1 MGRGMKFDPR
11 RRRERSWR
19 RPPRGGGRRVSLGR
33 WLARLRP
40 FGMLAALV
48 WLWGTNTGMV
58 EPIGLVA
65 TAPERV
71 DERFTRC
78 GPGRGHGCV
87 IDGDTF
93 KLGQR
98 KIRIIGIDAPET
110 HPPRC
115 PAEAALGEAA
125 TARLQALLNEG
136 PFDMVGSRAD
146 MTDRYGRELRTLTRG
161 GRSIAAQLVEEGVVR
176 RYLGYKMGW
185 C

>member
-1 MGRGMKFDPR
+1 MARMMKFDPR
-11 RRRERSWR
+11 RRRRGGW
-19 RPPRGGGRRVSLGR
+19 RPPARGGGRGGLLRQFSR
-33 WLARLRP
+33 IRP
-40 FGMLAALV
+40 FALLAVLL
-48 WLWGTNTGMV
+48 WLGATNKGVV

-71 DERFTRC
+71 AEQFTRC
-78 GPGRGHGCV
+78 GPGRGHACV

-93 KLGQR
+93 KLGAR
-98 KIRIIGIDAPET
+98 NIRIIGIDAPET

-136 PFDMVGSRAD
+136 PFDMVGSHAD
-146 MTDRYGRELRTLTRG
+146 LTDRYGRELRALSRD
-161 GRSIAAQLVEEGVVR
+161 GRSIGAQLVEEGVVR

>member
-11 RRRERSWR
+11 RRRGHSWR

-65 TAPERV
+65 TA
-71 DERFTRC
+71 
-78 GPGRGHGCV
+78 
-87 IDGDTF
+87 
-93 KLGQR
+93 
-98 KIRIIGIDAPET
+98 
-110 HPPRC
+110 
-115 PAEAALGEAA
+115 
-125 TARLQALLNEG
+125 RLQALLNEG
-136 PFDMVGSRAD
+136 PFEMVGSRAD
-146 MTDRYGRELRTLTRG
+146 MTDRYGRELRSLMRG
-161 GRSIAAQLVEEGVVR
+161 RRSIGAQLVEEGVVR

>member
-1 MGRGMKFDPR
+1 
-11 RRRERSWR
+11 
-19 RPPRGGGRRVSLGR
+19 
-33 WLARLRP
+33 
-40 FGMLAALV
+40 
-48 WLWGTNTGMV
+48 MV

-78 GPGRGHGCV
+78 GPGRGHACV

-98 KIRIIGIDAPET
+98 KIRIIGLDAPET

-115 PAEAALGEAA
+115 PAEAALGETA

-136 PFDMVGSRAD
+136 PFEMVGSRAD

-161 GRSIAAQLVEEGVVR
+161 GRSIAGQLVEEGVVR
-176 RYLGYKMGW
+176 RYLGYKLGW